1 MAAGLKDVVGHAF
14 DHLDLAHALMLSGCV
29 ATFLAGDV
37 LFRRTLG
44 IGPGRLR
51 ALAAALAL
59 ATVPLGLT
67 VSALAQL
74 TTLVLFLAGSLL
86 LETRTARAGEG
97 QPRR

>member
-1 MAAGLKDVVGHAF
+1 
-14 DHLDLAHALMLSGCV
+14 MLSGGV

-59 ATVPLGLT
+59 ATVPLGLA
-67 VSALAQL
+67 VSALTQL
-74 TTLVLFLAGSLL
+74 AALVVVLFGSLVS
-86 LETRTARAGEG
+86 EHARDGA
-97 QPRR
+97 P